1 MAVSVAS
8 KTAVK
13 KVKSASVSYHIMFWL
28 ALALIAALLSRTNQ
42 SFMIDFGLELVVIS
56 FYALIVY
63 FNYFYLFPIM

>member
-28 ALALIAALLSRTNQ
+28 ALALIAAFVAYQPVFL
-42 SFMIDFGLELVVIS
+42 IDFDWNWSLFLFMHSSSIS
-56 FYALIVY
+56 IISIF
-63 FNYFYLFPIM
+63 FPFM